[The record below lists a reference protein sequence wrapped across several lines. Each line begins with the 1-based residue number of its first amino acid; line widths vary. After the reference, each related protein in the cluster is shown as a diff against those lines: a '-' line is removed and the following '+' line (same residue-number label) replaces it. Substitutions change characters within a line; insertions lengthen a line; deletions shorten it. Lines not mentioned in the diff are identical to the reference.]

1 MRLVPIN
8 SVKEGNMLAKS
19 IYDNTGRILLRDG
32 VMLTEPLIKKI
43 KSIGIFTLYIH
54 DHYSNN
60 MIDDI
65 IEPQLR
71 QRAIKSVKD
80 TFECMERHAQRAKN
94 TNDINKQGAMKR
106 ERDSF
111 IKEIT
116 QAAEEIMN
124 EILSRKNILVNLV
137 DIKSLDNY
145 TYQHS
150 VNVAI
155 LSMILG
161 IQLKLSNY
169 ELYTLCVGAMLHD
182 VGKMF
187 VPQEIVQKNDKLTE
201 EEYKIIKDHTSK
213 GYDYLKDSLDVS
225 AMARII
231 ALQHHERPNGQ
242 GYPERRKGDNI
253 HKLSKIVAIADVYDA
268 LTSDRPY
275 RKAMSPNEALEYI
288 MASGGSQFDYEMV
301 KVFASSIIPYP
312 EGSLVKLSTEE
323 IAIVEEVH
331 PRYPLRPK
339 VKVVKGKNPGQEI
352 DLENELNV
360 VITGLQYDAPEEK

>member
-8 SVKEGNMLAKS
+8 SVREGTYLAKT
-19 IYDNTGRILLRDG
+19 IYNDNGRILLKEG
-32 VMLTEPLIKKI
+32 VLLTNPLIKAI
-43 KSIGIFTLYIH
+43 KGIGIFTLYIH
-54 DHYSNN
+54 DEYSSN

-71 QRAIKSVKD
+71 QSAIKSVKE
-80 TFECMERHAQRAKN
+80 TFNCLQKQLL
-94 TNDINKQGAMKR
+94 TSSNDNFGNSRNYSR
-106 ERDSF
+106 ERDSY
-111 IKEIT
+111 IKSIT
-116 QAAEEIMN
+116 EVAENIMN
-124 EILSRKNILVNLV
+124 EIIARRKILINLV

-161 IQLKLSNY
+161 IQLKLSRY

-182 VGKMF
+182 IGKVF
-187 VPQEIVQKNDKLTE
+187 VDPQIVQKNDRLTDA
-201 EEYKIIKDHTSK
+201 EYIEMKQHTSR

-225 AMARII
+225 PVSRII

-242 GYPERRKGDNI
+242 GYPERRRDRDI

-268 LTSDRPY
+268 LTSDRTY
-275 RKAMSPNEALEYI
+275 RRAMSPNEALEYI

-301 KVFASSIIPYP
+301 CTFSKTIVPYP
-312 EGSLVKLSTEE
+312 EGSIVCLSTGDIALVKD
-323 IAIVEEVH
+323 VN
-331 PRYPLRPK
+331 PRYVLRPR
-339 VKVVKGKNPGQEI
+339 VRVIKGRYIGLEI

-360 VITGLQYDAPEEK
+360 VITGLQYDVV